1 VRVLSVRPT
10 RNVVL
15 FTLAAVFWLAGAGTG
30 LYVVW
35 AYDNTPGAAAAP
47 PDNWP
52 VDGAVA
58 LATDRPTLVLLA
70 HPQCFCTQATLA
82 ELTEVLARV
91 GVQPRTYVL
100 FMKPKGFPEGW
111 TDSALWRQA
120 SALPG
125 VKVMRDDEGLKARE
139 FGAETSGQLVLYD
152 AHGTLIFSGGITGS
166 RGHAGENAGRTALV
180 GLLNEPGGDHRTTA
194 VFGCPLFASAS

>member
-1 VRVLSVRPT
+1 
-10 RNVVL
+10 L
-15 FTLAAVFWLAGAGTG
+15 FTIAAILWLAGAGTG

-35 AYDNTPGAAAAP
+35 AYDNTPGAAATP
-47 PDNWP
+47 PDHWP
-52 VDGAVA
+52 ANDAVA

-82 ELTEVLARV
+82 ELTEVLARADV
-91 GVQPRTYVL
+91 TPRTYVL
-100 FMKPKGFPEGW
+100 FLKPQGVPAGW
-111 TDSALWRQA
+111 TDTTLWRQA

-125 VKVMRDDEGLKARE
+125 VKVMRDDEGLKARQ
-139 FGAETSGQLVLYD
+139 FGAETSGQIVLYD

-166 RGHAGENAGRTALV
+166 RGHAGENPSRTALV
-180 GLLNEPGGDHRTTA
+180 GLLNDPSSEHRRTS